1 MIRVEPEAQ
10 QTDGFQKSSALILS
24 PDARCDSVPGLEIE
38 ADDVRCTHA
47 ATAGRVDEEEI
58 FYCMCRGMTEYEA
71 MHMIV
76 EGFFHEVY
84 DRIPIELPQGPP
96 SEEDEAFEESPT
108 GIVRAT
114 LSQAV
119 ETKLGI
125 GD

>member
-10 QTDGFQKSSALILS
+10 QTDGYQRSAALILS
-24 PDARCDSVPGLEIE
+24 PDARADSVPGLEIE

-58 FYCMCRGMTEYEA
+58 FYLMSRGMTAYEA

-84 DRIPIELPQGPP
+84 DRIPIELPHQPIR
-96 SEEDEAFEESPT
+96 EEDEALGETTP
-108 GIVRAT
+108 GIVRST

-119 ETKLGI
+119 ESKLGI